1 MIKRLYRDYEVTL
14 NFEASREDKQLFVLA
29 TMYENATLKQVDN
42 SLIDLIAGL
51 EAAGHVITMA
61 EISYVDVDG
70 SRKLPNTM
78 FLSLT
83 KIPQGITKTE
93 VKNGQIN

>member
-1 MIKRLYRDYEVTL
+1 MIKRVYRDYEV
-14 NFEASREDKQLFVLA
+14 NIHFEASRENKQLFVLM

-61 EISYVDVDG
+61 EISHVDVDG
-70 SRKLPNTM
+70 CRKLPNTM
-78 FLSLT
+78 FLSLM
-83 KIPQGITKTE
+83 KIPGPVTKGTLKPKE
-93 VKNGQIN
+93 G

>member
-14 NFEASREDKQLFVLA
+14 HFEASREDKQLFVLL

-51 EAAGHVITMA
+51 EAAGHIITMA

-70 SRKLPNTM
+70 CKKLPNTM
-78 FLSLT
+78 FLSLM

-93 VKNGQIN
+93 VKNG

>member
-14 NFEASREDKQLFVLA
+14 HFEASREDKQLFVLL

-42 SLIDLIAGL
+42 SLINLIAEL
-51 EAAGHVITMA
+51 EAAGHIMTMA
-61 EISYVDVDG
+61 EISYIDVDG

-78 FLSLT
+78 FLSLM

-93 VKNGQIN
+93 VKNG

>member
-1 MIKRLYRDYEVTL
+1 MKKILTRDYEVTL
-14 NFEASREDKQLFVLA
+14 HFEASREDKQLFILT
-29 TMYENATLKQVDN
+29 TMYENATLKRVDN

-51 EAAGHVITMA
+51 EAAGHIMTMA

-78 FLSLT
+78 FLALM
-83 KIPQGITKTE
+83 KIPAGITKTE
-93 VKNGQIN
+93 EQING